1 MSSLS
6 YSEFII
12 IAPESICLSGTS
24 RIYLLH
30 GVPDVTFY
38 EQHQLLRIEIS
49 LDGIY
54 PDTISGLSPCLPGY
68 RLSRKHSGVLCVFYC
83 SRNAEIEEIAVLL
96 LALSVSA
103 NYLKS
108 ICIEFVATTL
118 GKC

>member
-1 MSSLS
+1 MVFIQILFQVLVPVCLVIVFQESTL
-6 YSEFII
+6 EF
-12 IAPESICLSGTS
+12 
-24 RIYLLH
+24 Y
-30 GVPDVTFY
+30 VF
-38 EQHQLLRIEIS
+38 
-49 LDGIY
+49 
-54 PDTISGLSPCLPGY
+54 
-68 RLSRKHSGVLCVFYC
+68 FYC